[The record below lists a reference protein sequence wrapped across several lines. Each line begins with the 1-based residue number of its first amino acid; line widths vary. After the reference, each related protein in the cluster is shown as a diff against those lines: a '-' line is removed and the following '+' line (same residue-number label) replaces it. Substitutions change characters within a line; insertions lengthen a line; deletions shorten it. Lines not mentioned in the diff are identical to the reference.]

1 MNFIIESKLKECNKS
16 INSNTLRTYV
26 SNINTL
32 MSMFESSDLSILYK
46 DYENIIKLIKK
57 EYKTDN
63 SQRNKFTACNAIIR
77 CLIIDENRKEIVK
90 AIEMYTKEISI
101 LREKIDAYLDTHIKS
116 EKEEEGWL
124 SIKEEKKLTKKL
136 YERIPD
142 EIEDLNDLSLL
153 RDYVLFVFYQNMPSR
168 NDIVYAKFLYYD
180 EVEDIDKLSKDK
192 ELNYIILKKEEKKV
206 LYIMN
211 NYKTSKKYKSQTLEL
226 DNILYDILENYKD
239 KMKPFNDDDWFILSN
254 KGKKISKETLTLIY
268 SKLGNVIG
276 KKLSIRTNRHIQV
289 SNKIDIVK
297 MEKLAKMMGHDI
309 SIAFHN
315 YAKKTKK

>member
-16 INSNTLRTYV
+16 INSNTIRTYV

-32 MSMFESSDLSILYK
+32 MSLLESKDLTILYK

-77 CLIIDENRKEIVK
+77 CLIVDENKKDIDK
-90 AIEMYTKEISI
+90 ALEMYIKEVAL

-124 SIKEEKKLTKKL
+124 TIKEEKLLTKKL

-168 NDIVYAKFLYYD
+168 NDIVYAKFFYYD
-180 EVEDIDKLSKDK
+180 EIDDIDKLSKDK
-192 ELNYIILKKEEKKV
+192 ELNYIILKKDEKKV

-211 NYKTSKKYKSQTLEL
+211 NYKTNKKYKSQTLEL
-226 DNILYDILENYKD
+226 DNKLYDILKNYKD
-239 KMKPFNDDDWFILSN
+239 KMKPFNDENWFILSN

-276 KKLSIRTNRHIQV
+276 KKTSIRTNRHIQV

-315 YAKKTKK
+315 YAKKNKK

>member
-1 MNFIIESKLKECNKS
+1 MNYIIESKLKECNKS
-16 INSNTLRTYV
+16 INSNTIRTYV
-26 SNINTL
+26 SNINKL
-32 MSMFESSDLSILYK
+32 MSLLDSKDLTILYK

-77 CLIIDENRKEIVK
+77 CLIVDENKKDIEK
-90 AIEMYTKEISI
+90 ALEMYIKEVGL

-124 SIKEEKKLTKKL
+124 TIKEEKLLTKKL

-142 EIEDLNDLSLL
+142 EIDDLNDLSLL

-180 EVEDIDKLSKDK
+180 EIDDIDKLSKDK
-192 ELNYIILKKEEKKV
+192 ELNYIILKKDEKKV

-211 NYKTSKKYKSQTLEL
+211 NYKTNKKYKSQTLEL
-226 DNILYDILENYKD
+226 ENKLYDILKNYKE
-239 KMKPFNDDDWFILSN
+239 KMRPFNDENWFILSN

-268 SKLGNVIG
+268 SKLGSVIG
-276 KKLSIRTNRHIQV
+276 KKTSIRTNRHIQV

-315 YAKKTKK
+315 YAKKNKK